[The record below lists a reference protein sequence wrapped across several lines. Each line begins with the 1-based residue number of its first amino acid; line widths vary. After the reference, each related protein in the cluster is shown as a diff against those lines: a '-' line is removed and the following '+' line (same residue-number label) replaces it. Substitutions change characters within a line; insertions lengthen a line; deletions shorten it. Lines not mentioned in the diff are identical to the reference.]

1 MDEKLKSTI
10 TELITTI
17 VRPLAGESEITFEK
31 EGEQWRVNIKVKKKQ
46 LLIGYKDEV
55 LSAIQHY
62 VRVAA
67 HKKNPQDRTHFILDI
82 DGYKHQKEKILN
94 EVIPGIAETEV
105 LKNGKTVVLVGLNGY
120 ERLVIHKLLADV
132 KSLDTTSVGNE
143 PNRKMVIRPTSETGS
158 VGIED
163 SKIIDINS
171 LID

>member
-1 MDEKLKSTI
+1 MDEQLKSTI
-10 TELITTI
+10 TELIADVVQPI
-17 VRPLAGESEITFEK
+17 AGESKITFEK
-31 EGEQWRVNIKVKKKQ
+31 EGEQWRVNIKVNKKE

-55 LSAIQHY
+55 LSSIQHY

-67 HKKNPQDRTHFILDI
+67 HKKNPQDKTHFIIDI
-82 DGYKHQKEKILN
+82 DGYKHKKEKVLN
-94 EVIPGIAETEV
+94 EIIPGIAETEV

-132 KSLDTTSVGNE
+132 KNLDTTSVGNE

-158 VGIED
+158 VGMED
-163 SKIIDINS
+163 SKIIDINT